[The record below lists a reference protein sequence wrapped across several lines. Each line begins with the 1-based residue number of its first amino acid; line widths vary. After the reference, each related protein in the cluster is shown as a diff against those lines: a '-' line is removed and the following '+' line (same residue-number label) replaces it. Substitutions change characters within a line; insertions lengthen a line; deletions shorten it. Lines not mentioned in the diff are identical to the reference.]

1 MAMMTMTGPVRPWKP
16 PATMQR
22 NRSAWC
28 ERLDSVIEARA
39 RNTEHDIAEYLR
51 RHQHH
56 LAPEV
61 RIALERHM
69 GRGWPP
75 LVGQRRLRTA
85 KLGKPQ

>member
-1 MAMMTMTGPVRPWKP
+1 MAMMTMTGLVRPWKP

-39 RNTEHDIAEYLR
+39 RNTEHDIAEYLH

-56 LAPEV
+56 LAPEG
-61 RIALERHM
+61 RIALERHV
-69 GRGWPP
+69 GRGDW
-75 LVGQRRLRTA
+75 R
-85 KLGKPQ
+85 

>member
-39 RNTEHDIAEYLR
+39 RNTEHDIAEYLH

-61 RIALERHM
+61 RIALERHA
-69 GRGWPP
+69 GRGDW
-75 LVGQRRLRTA
+75 R
-85 KLGKPQ
+85 

>member
-39 RNTEHDIAEYLR
+39 RNTEHDIAYLHH
-51 RHQHH
+51 HQHH

-61 RIALERHM
+61 RIALERHV
-69 GRGWPP
+69 GRGDW
-75 LVGQRRLRTA
+75 R
-85 KLGKPQ
+85 

>member
-39 RNTEHDIAEYLR
+39 RNTEHDIAEYLHR
-51 RHQHH
+51 HH

-61 RIALERHM
+61 RIALERH
-69 GRGWPP
+69 
-75 LVGQRRLRTA
+75 VGKGDWR
-85 KLGKPQ
+85 